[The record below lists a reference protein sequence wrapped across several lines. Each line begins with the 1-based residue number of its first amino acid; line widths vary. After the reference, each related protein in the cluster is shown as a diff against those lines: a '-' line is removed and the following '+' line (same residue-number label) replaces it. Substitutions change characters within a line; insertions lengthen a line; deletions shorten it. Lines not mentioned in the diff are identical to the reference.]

1 MNTDIWY
8 DLAIRELSDLSDPA
22 KEKLAEAA
30 AETLAAPDVEAE
42 EEAALQER
50 LVMRRWILGTAVAL
64 IAVMPAGGYAQT
76 PSGEKT
82 KDDSMK
88 MEKMDKK

>member
-30 AETLAAPDVEAE
+30 AETLANPEVVETE
-42 EEAALQER
+42 EESAA
-50 LVMRRWILGTAVAL
+50 
-64 IAVMPAGGYAQT
+64 PADPQAAESEDPHRG
-76 PSGEKT
+76 
-82 KDDSMK
+82 
-88 MEKMDKK
+88 

>member
-1 MNTDIWY
+1 MHSDIWY

-42 EEAALQER
+42 EEVSEPEEP
-50 LVMRRWILGTAVAL
+50 RR
-64 IAVMPAGGYAQT
+64 
-76 PSGEKT
+76 
-82 KDDSMK
+82 D
-88 MEKMDKK
+88 